1 MFASGV
7 WRLER
12 LDSDYRLA
20 GIAVMSPPAPSG
32 SPADLPAQKLRPKLQ
47 KKIVK
52 EPVQP
57 TKPLPQQV
65 AAAPTPA
72 GEQGNGK
79 GDRTGDGDDPDGNP
93 DGEPDDKGTCMTPP
107 CGERE
112 QATPPVTPPK
122 PPGVPKT
129 IAPTVLQSLRIAG
142 ETQIHPSNPT
152 KNRMLR
158 DGNPQV
164 SGIVKVC
171 ISKVGTISD
180 VSLIRSTKYG
190 DFDQQLLGAVR
201 GWRYRPHTIDGEAV
215 PVCAMVSFVYSIK

>member
-52 EPVQP
+52 DPVQP
-57 TKPLPQQV
+57 VKPVPQQV
-65 AAAPTPA
+65 AAAPTTT
-72 GEQGNGK
+72 GERGNGK
-79 GDRTGDGDDPDGNP
+79 GDKTGDGDNP
-93 DGEPDDKGTCMTPP
+93 DGDPDDKGTCTTPP
-107 CGERE
+107 CGETE
-112 QATPPVTPPK
+112 QAPPVTLPK
-122 PPGVPKT
+122 PTPPSVPRA
-129 IAPTVLQSLRIAG
+129 ISPTVLQSLRIAG
-142 ETQIHPSNPT
+142 ETQIHPSNPI

-171 ISKVGTISD
+171 ISKAGTISD
-180 VSLIRSTKYG
+180 VALIRSTKYAE
-190 DFDQQLLGAVR
+190 FDQQLLGAVR
-201 GWRYRPHTIDGEAV
+201 GWRYRPHTINGEAV

>member
-32 SPADLPAQKLRPKLQ
+32 SPADLPAQKLRPKPH

-52 EPVQP
+52 ATVQP
-57 TKPLPQQV
+57 TKPVPQQV
-65 AAAPTPA
+65 ATVETPT

-79 GDRTGDGDDPDGNP
+79 GDRTGDGDNPDGN
-93 DGEPDDKGTCMTPP
+93 PDDKGTCTTPP
-107 CGERE
+107 CGETE
-112 QATPPVTPPK
+112 QATPPVLAKPTPPS
-122 PPGVPKT
+122 VPKT

-190 DFDQQLLGAVR
+190 EFDQQLLGAVR